1 MHWYKKILLIVCMCL
16 FISGGEYSIGLA
28 NSIENH
34 NIDNI
39 PIEKINLV
47 WQPIIDEENDLSKI
61 EKLPGVN
68 VVSPSWL
75 VINNNEGHIQLK
87 IDQTYL
93 EKVTKKGYKV
103 WPLLTNNFDPEMTHK
118 WLNNEQA
125 RKYIIRQLV
134 FYAERYAFAGYN
146 FDLENIY
153 DEDRDKL
160 TLFMQEVSEALHQ
173 NGLVVSMDITVK
185 SNIPNW
191 SKCYNREELAK
202 YVDYLILMAYD
213 EHGRL
218 SKIAGSVASLNWV
231 ENGIKE
237 LLKENVPANKIIL
250 GIPLYMRL
258 WEEDYEGNVKAKTL
272 NMNDADKLLK
282 EKDKYPIWLKD
293 EGQIYFAY
301 RENRK
306 IYRVWK
312 EDVNS
317 LRLKVDLVKKYNLQG
332 VASWRKGFETKDVWP
347 MINKRLN
354 K

>member
-1 MHWYKKILLIVCMCL
+1 MCL
-16 FISGGEYSIGLA
+16 CSYCLNTSVGLA
-28 NSIENH
+28 NGVEN
-34 NIDNI
+34 NIKQNTTS
-39 PIEKINLV
+39 EKINLV

-75 VINNNEGHIQLK
+75 VINNDEGHIQLK

-93 EKVTKKGYKV
+93 EKVTQKGYKV

-185 SNIPNW
+185 SNILNW

-218 SKIAGSVASLNWV
+218 SKTAGSVASLNWV

-258 WEEDYEGNVKAKTL
+258 WVT
-272 NMNDADKLLK
+272 KLL
-282 EKDKYPIWLKD
+282 
-293 EGQIYFAY
+293 Q
-301 RENRK
+301 
-306 IYRVWK
+306 
-312 EDVNS
+312 
-317 LRLKVDLVKKYNLQG
+317 
-332 VASWRKGFETKDVWP
+332 
-347 MINKRLN
+347 
-354 K
+354 